1 LQSNAFD
8 APRRAPAT
16 QESPTPTRGP
26 ASQADGEADPRGDR
40 ATSDLVE
47 ALKALASDKRLAV
60 LGWLRDPTAH
70 FPPQRDGDLVRDGVC
85 ALFLAEKLGVSQPTL
100 HRHMQ
105 LLIGAGLVV
114 AKRTRQWTFYRRD
127 ERRIAALAARIGQAV

>member
-1 LQSNAFD
+1 MQAPPSQ
-8 APRRAPAT
+8 APRREPAT
-16 QESPTPTRGP
+16 PDADEAGP
-26 ASQADGEADPRGDR
+26 KPDADA
-40 ATSDLVE
+40 ATAELVE

-60 LGWLRDPTAH
+60 LNWLRDPRAH

-85 ALFLAEKLGVSQPTL
+85 AVVLAEKLGVSQPTL

-105 LLIGAGLVV
+105 QLTGAGLVV

-127 ERRIAALAARIGQAV
+127 EGRIAAVAARIGQTV

>member
-1 LQSNAFD
+1 MQSNAFD

-26 ASQADGEADPRGDR
+26 ASQADGEADPRGDG

-70 FPPQRDGDLVRDGVC
+70 FPPQRDG
-85 ALFLAEKLGVSQPTL
+85 
-100 HRHMQ
+100 
-105 LLIGAGLVV
+105 
-114 AKRTRQWTFYRRD
+114 
-127 ERRIAALAARIGQAV
+127 ERRVGKVQRLLVAFLDRLEDRLDQRREGPLRLMGQHVRGSLRRRHGTGAHWH